1 MKNFCQGV
9 KRDSGGQAL
18 VETALVIPLLLL
30 LLMGI
35 IQFGLIFNTDFI
47 LTNASRAGARAAMLG
62 KSDTEIET
70 IVEGAVAGLDTA
82 KLTVD
87 TTPSEG
93 SRSYGDPVTVEVR
106 YQLDLIV
113 PLFDGILTDPMHLKA
128 STTMRME

>member
-93 SRSYGDPVTVEVR
+93 SRSYGDPVT
-106 YQLDLIV
+106 
-113 PLFDGILTDPMHLKA
+113 
-128 STTMRME
+128 